1 MPEGRTRP
9 PLVIDVIQAG
19 ALCYLTRGDAASSS
33 SHSGPCRWWLP
44 NTSAYSP
51 PVYE

>member
-1 MPEGRTRP
+1 M
-9 PLVIDVIQAG
+9 IQAG
-19 ALCYLTRGDAASSS
+19 ALCHLTRSDAASSS
-33 SHSGPCRWWLP
+33 SRSLPCRVWHP

>member
-1 MPEGRTRP
+1 M
-9 PLVIDVIQAG
+9 IQAG

-33 SHSGPCRWWLP
+33 SRSGPCRVWHP